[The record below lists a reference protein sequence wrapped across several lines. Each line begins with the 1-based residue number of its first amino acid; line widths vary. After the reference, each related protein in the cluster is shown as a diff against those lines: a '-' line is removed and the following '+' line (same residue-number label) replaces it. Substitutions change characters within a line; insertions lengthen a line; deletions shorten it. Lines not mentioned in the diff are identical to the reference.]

1 MVRTD
6 NNSHLLI
13 QGSEGI
19 ILHNGNIVL
28 GMQKQKRWY
37 TLPNNERAAIIKTIG
52 GQVSDSDKNDTKITL
67 FREITEEIKGLKSQ
81 DIIISQKPIFTKK
94 VRMNTINPYEQMSNL
109 TMEADFYFVR
119 ISEKIKIF
127 PNDLPAL
134 FEIPIKTLI
143 KLEFCNNM
151 DLDNLR
157 KFLIF
162 NQPNDINLPKSCA
175 LMIPNEVKD
184 FIKEL

>member
-1 MVRTD
+1 MVGTD
-6 NNSHLLI
+6 NHHLQI

-19 ILHNGNIVL
+19 ILHKGNIVL

-37 TLPNNERAAIIKTIG
+37 TLSNDERAAIIKTIG
-52 GQVSDSDKNDTKITL
+52 GQVSDSDKNDTRITL

-81 DIIISQKPIFTKK
+81 DITISQKPIFTKK
-94 VRMNTINPYEQMSNL
+94 VRMNAINPYEQRSNL
-109 TMEADFYFVR
+109 TMEADFYFVK

-134 FEIPIKTLI
+134 LEIPINTLI
-143 KLEFCNNM
+143 KLEFCNSI

-157 KFLIF
+157 KFLIL
-162 NQPNDINLPKSCA
+162 NQPNDINLPKRCA